1 MHATHVAYS
10 HRFTEPLAGNVWLVS
25 MNRRA
30 RRPFR
35 RYPFRHRDSLLWFKA
50 PDASSPATGNVTL
63 SQSGIRGQF
72 FVTGRRGTHNLAYGW
87 VGFDFTSAFERP
99 VKMMND
105 AAMQALG
112 SYNGGS
118 MLFLGLGTGPGSAM
132 IVDGIIEPMELAHV
146 PYRKRTYEY
155 HVGQGGLEPAGKKR
169 WRGYIADVVAR
180 LVDALEPEDVVLGGS
195 NAKHVKDLPPG
206 CRLGDNANA
215 FLGGF
220 RLWENV
226 AGQRQAK
233 GATRY
238 RTRRK

>member
-1 MHATHVAYS
+1 MKALVIDVGGTHVKVIAS
-10 HRFTEPLAGNVWLVS
+10 GQSESRRFDSGPDLLPERMVARTREITSDWSYDAVAIGYPGPVLRNRAVGEP
-25 MNRRA
+25 
-30 RRPFR
+30 
-35 RYPFRHRDSLLWFKA
+35 
-50 PDASSPATGNVTL
+50 
-63 SQSGIRGQF
+63 
-72 FVTGRRGTHNLAYGW
+72 HNLAHGW
-87 VGFDFTSAFERP
+87 VGFDFTSAFKCP

-118 MLFLGLGTGPGSAM
+118 MLFLGLGTGLGSAM
-132 IVDGIIEPMELAHV
+132 IVDGIVEPMELAHL
-146 PYRKRTYEY
+146 PYRKHTYEY
-155 HVGQGGLEPAGKKR
+155 YVGQRGLKRAGKKR

-180 LVDALEPEDVVLGGS
+180 LVDALEPEDVVLGGG
-195 NAKHVKDLPPG
+195 NAKHIKDLPPG

-220 RLWENV
+220 RLWEN
-226 AGQRQAK
+226 AAEQRQSK